1 MCNINVLHTRK
12 LQNSLLADKLRVVPM
27 SALLYYFIYWLSLIV
42 ILIHQQV
49 ANISWYIGLTG
60 WFRCLTFPT
69 VRLFG
74 HSKLA
79 VCVDGSPSLCVSIIY
94 LTLGPVSADILSI
107 LWPIYTSQNHVT
119 NSVWFSVV
127 MLWALL
133 SEKDQG
139 YSKHHSFCGVVFRY
153 NWRPTVCKLFI
164 FLHQSQAVI
173 NQ

>member
-1 MCNINVLHTRK
+1 MYNISVLHTRK
-12 LQNSLLADKLRVVPM
+12 LQNFLLADKLRVVPM
-27 SALLYYFIYWLSLIV
+27 SALLYYLIYWLSLIV

-94 LTLGPVSADILSI
+94 LILAQCQQTYSLSCDPSFI
-107 LWPIYTSQNHVT
+107 RPRIMWRTACDLVWWCYWHYCLKKTRGTQNI
-119 NSVWFSVV
+119 
-127 MLWALL
+127 
-133 SEKDQG
+133 
-139 YSKHHSFCGVVFRY
+139 SFCGVVFRY

-164 FLHQSQAVI
+164 FLHLSQAVI

>member
-27 SALLYYFIYWLSLIV
+27 SALLYFIYWLSLIV

-49 ANISWYIGLTG
+49 ANISWYVGLTG

-119 NSVWFSVV
+119 NSVWFTVV

-139 YSKHHSFCGVVFRY
+139 YSKHHSFCVFRY

-164 FLHQSQAVI
+164 FLHLSQAVI

>member
-49 ANISWYIGLTG
+49 ANISWYSGFTG

-79 VCVDGSPSLCVSIIY
+79 VCVDGSPSTHTS
-94 LTLGPVSADILSI
+94 VSASSTSPLAQCQQTYSLSCDPFMRPRI
-107 LWPIYTSQNHVT
+107 MLQTACDLVWWCYGHYCLKKTRGTQNITVFVYFGITGDPQFVNYSFFYISHKLW
-119 NSVWFSVV
+119 
-127 MLWALL
+127 
-133 SEKDQG
+133 
-139 YSKHHSFCGVVFRY
+139 
-153 NWRPTVCKLFI
+153 
-164 FLHQSQAVI
+164 
-173 NQ
+173 

>member
-164 FLHQSQAVI
+164 FLHLSQAVI